1 MAAIS
6 GRLAELWIGSGSAST
21 ITKQACE
28 ATTTNFTY
36 TYHVTDAAKRY
47 LDPNTAVLVYDNDVL
62 QTSGY
67 QLLGHVIKFDASPT
81 TPITVSGK
89 YLTMAETSL
98 VQNYSVNLESEVY
111 EFTSLGHT
119 SKQFLGSGITGWSG
133 SFERFAEDD
142 TWSDR
147 VEANATQLFLRC
159 YITQPGSLCLG
170 GWVTLTGWS
179 QETPLDGLERETIEF
194 QGVGCPVYTIDET

>member
-1 MAAIS
+1 MGAIS
-6 GRLAELWIGSGSAST
+6 GRLAELWIGSGAGAT
-21 ITKQACE
+21 LTKQACE

-36 TYHVTDAAKRY
+36 TYHVVDAAKRY
-47 LDPNTAVLVYDNDVL
+47 LDPNTTVLVYDSDSL

-67 QLLGHVIKFDASPT
+67 RLLGHVIKFDSAPAGAV
-81 TPITVSGK
+81 TVSGK
-89 YLTMAETSL
+89 ALTMAETTL

-111 EFTSLGHT
+111 EFTSLGDT
-119 SKQFLGSGITGWSG
+119 SKQYVGSGITGWSG
-133 SFERFAEDD
+133 SFERFFEGD

-147 VEANATQLFLRC
+147 VEANSTQFFLRC

-179 QETPLDGLERETIEF
+179 QETPIDGLERETIEF
-194 QGVGCPVYTIDET
+194 QGVGCPAYSIDET